1 MLARFL
7 SALCRRF
14 GPVSRARTPETKATS
29 TPAAETTPAPAALT
43 LPVAPRVDAVPCLAR
58 DGSVH
63 RMVYYEWGEADNP
76 EVVVCVHGL
85 TRTGRD
91 FDVLAHRLARRFR
104 VVCPDIVGRGLSDWL
119 GPKSDYGIPQYL
131 SDITTLLGKL
141 RPRRLLWV
149 GTSMGGILGMALAAQ
164 PGSLIDRLVLNDV
177 GGEIAAAAL
186 QRIGSYVGAAHRF
199 ASLTQAE
206 AHVRKIHAGF
216 GPLTDAQWRHLTW
229 HSVRQEVDGRWVLRY
244 DPAIAVAMV
253 RCDPLPHLG
262 VARRGI
268 GPTHCR
274 DGRSDAHA
282 WAARRVGDVPGCW
295 PRPGV
300 DERGTDRRD
309 RGVFVLYVAIPF
321 SNATRFAN
329 ALLFQ
334 TCANMRMFFFLPRF
348 Q

>member
-244 DPAIAVAMV
+244 DPAIALAFHLTPPLQNLSLWQWYDAIRCPTLVLRGEASDLLTAETAEAM
-253 RCDPLPHLG
+253 RT
-262 VARRGI
+262 RG
-268 GPTHCR
+268 
-274 DGRSDAHA
+274 
-282 WAARRVGDVPGCW
+282 
-295 PRPGV
+295 PRAELVTFPGV
-300 DERGTDRRD
+300 GHAPALMSEEQIA
-309 RGVFVLYVAIPF
+309 AIE
-321 SNATRFAN
+321 A
-329 ALLFQ
+329 
-334 TCANMRMFFFLPRF
+334 FLCST
-348 Q
+348 